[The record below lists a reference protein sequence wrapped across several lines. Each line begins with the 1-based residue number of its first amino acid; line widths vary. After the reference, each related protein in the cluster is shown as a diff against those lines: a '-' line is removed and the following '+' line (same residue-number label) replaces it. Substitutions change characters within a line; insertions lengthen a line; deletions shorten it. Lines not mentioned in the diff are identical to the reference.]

1 MVKLILIPRMTID
14 IVGCSQIP
22 KEPAI
27 SFGKK
32 CDVTEDGTLISSSV
46 WIYSKAEGLKASEE
60 AYNDPEFVKNSPHN
74 SVVHKVD
81 NSNITNPDQI
91 AVTWRQYFK
100 KRRT

>member
-1 MVKLILIPRMTID
+1 MVKLILIPLMTIA

-46 WIYSKAEGLKASEE
+46 WIYNKDAGLRATEE
-60 AYNDPEFVKNSPHN
+60 ACPKEKE
-74 SVVHKVD
+74 
-81 NSNITNPDQI
+81 
-91 AVTWRQYFK
+91 
-100 KRRT
+100 